1 MAWDA
6 VSGGGAPVRRGA
18 AETAPRTAQR
28 RTAARHGAAA
38 RGGHAAA
45 GRAAAVLGL
54 AAEELGQLALRW
66 RGSAGQRYQAQA
78 GYGDAMRRRR
88 ARAVVRCCRAKTVC
102 SVARRKPT
110 AGGGTA
116 VRRLRLPLFLFRSS
130 SFLLSPDGTGCHE
143 YGRCGVAA
151 DGGAARQ
158 TGRRRGRWQRAAAH
172 AAARPAAVRR
182 RRHWCVCQ
190 YYANAFCL
198 FLFFFFLS
206 VLSGQCLHG
215 KEHSASASQCNA
227 RRHEHWLRLRRRASA

>member
-88 ARAVVRCCRAKTVC
+88 ARAVVRCCRAKT
-102 SVARRKPT
+102 PM
-110 AGGGTA
+110 A
-116 VRRLRLPLFLFRSS
+116 VRRDRPGADVVGGSARLHMLRPGQR
-130 SFLLSPDGTGCHE
+130 P
-143 YGRCGVAA
+143 CGGVDTVPSWQGAQCECVSVQRT
-151 DGGAARQ
+151 AARAL
-158 TGRRRGRWQRAAAH
+158 AAT
-172 AAARPAAVRR
+172 
-182 RRHWCVCQ
+182 
-190 YYANAFCL
+190 
-198 FLFFFFLS
+198 
-206 VLSGQCLHG
+206 
-215 KEHSASASQCNA
+215 
-227 RRHEHWLRLRRRASA
+227 

>member
-1 MAWDA
+1 MRPGEA
-6 VSGGGAPVRRGA
+6 VAPPRRGHA
-18 AETAPRTAQR
+18 TAGVRLAPMWQLCFAR
-28 RTAARHGAAA
+28 RR
-38 RGGHAAA
+38 RSSS
-45 GRAAAVLGL
+45 
-54 AAEELGQLALRW
+54 LRQ
-66 RGSAGQRYQAQA
+66 RGSAG
-78 GYGDAMRRRR
+78 RRRR